1 MTNPYTL
8 NHTQVANLLVANGH
22 RHTMLVEGET
32 GIGKSAMMGALS
44 QKLPDHKMFYFD
56 CTTKDLGDIYC
67 PSIEMVDG
75 KPVTVMAPNQELG
88 LHHDGP
94 VVVMLDEVG
103 KPGGGRS
110 VQTALNRLMLERSY
124 GEFKLHPESIVFA
137 TTNLAAEGLGDQFPA
152 HSRNRVSVVQ
162 MRKPTSLEWLSWGI
176 DNAVNAAVLSWVKD
190 TPAVMQSFL
199 DVKGPE
205 DNPYIYHPNSVRAAF
220 CTPRSM
226 AKAAEY
232 IDARAAIGDD
242 VALTA
247 ALIGT
252 IGERGAMDLMAYVT
266 LADSLP
272 KRADI
277 LKSPDTA
284 KLPEGA
290 SAICMVVFNMLMSIE
305 DNEISAWLK
314 YLVRLPAEA
323 QGMFVNSVR
332 EAGYRKQA
340 SVMSHSAFTAWAIDN
355 RYMFGGDKA

>member
-1 MTNPYTL
+1 M
-8 NHTQVANLLVANGH
+8 
-22 RHTMLVEGET
+22 
-32 GIGKSAMMGALS
+32 
-44 QKLPDHKMFYFD
+44 
-56 CTTKDLGDIYC
+56 
-67 PSIEMVDG
+67 
-75 KPVTVMAPNQELG
+75 
-88 LHHDGP
+88 
-94 VVVMLDEVG
+94 
-103 KPGGGRS
+103 
-110 VQTALNRLMLERSY
+110 
-124 GEFKLHPESIVFA
+124 
-137 TTNLAAEGLGDQFPA
+137 
-152 HSRNRVSVVQ
+152 
-162 MRKPTSLEWLSWGI
+162 
-176 DNAVNAAVLSWVKD
+176 
-190 TPAVMQSFL
+190 
-199 DVKGPE
+199 
-205 DNPYIYHPNSVRAAF
+205 
-220 CTPRSM
+220 
-226 AKAAEY
+226 
-232 IDARAAIGDD
+232 
-242 VALTA
+242 TA

-284 KLPEGA
+284 KLPKGA